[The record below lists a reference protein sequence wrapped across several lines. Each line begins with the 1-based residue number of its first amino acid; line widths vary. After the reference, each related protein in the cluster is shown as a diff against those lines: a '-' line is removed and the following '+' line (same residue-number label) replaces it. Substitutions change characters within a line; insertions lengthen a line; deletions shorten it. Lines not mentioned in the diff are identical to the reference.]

1 MSFLVTRENFPFS
14 NSDLQWYL
22 KSHGS
27 VPFCVLVAYVF
38 TSRRL
43 LLTTMTDIEDAAPEA
58 VNLLTAAPDALLRDT
73 ENILP
78 RPSSILHLYLVVK
91 QPDPS
96 VSQTT

>member
-1 MSFLVTRENFPFS
+1 
-14 NSDLQWYL
+14 
-22 KSHGS
+22 
-27 VPFCVLVAYVF
+27 
-38 TSRRL
+38 
-43 LLTTMTDIEDAAPEA
+43 MTDTEDAAPEA

-96 VSQTT
+96 VSQIT